1 MNLKLKKVHLKNF
14 LSFEDET
21 VELCN
26 NGYTLVSGVNEN
38 PDDLARSNGSGKSS
52 IWEAISWCLTGETI
66 RGTKEV
72 KRLGSESE
80 CLVELLFD
88 VDRFEYKV
96 VRTKDPSNLKIYL
109 DGEDKSGKGIRDT
122 ERLLE
127 DYLPDLTSSLIGSV
141 IILGQ
146 GLPQRF
152 TNNSP
157 SGRKEV
163 LEKLSKSDFMITDL
177 KNRIAHRKA
186 EIEKDIRGYEDSVLS
201 DTTRINVLQKQLED
215 TQEKLNNLPD
225 KQFYENSILGLER
238 QLKELEDELSKI
250 DTTSLEEG
258 LTNSKDKLNAI
269 KVDVAEKTSSIER
282 EYNEKSANFLQDKS
296 SLETKIS
303 LLKKEI
309 EKLKNIKDVC
319 PTCGQKLPNVHK
331 QDTSVQEKELED
343 YNNQL
348 ATVKT
353 EIYNLSSEKDIKINE
368 VKDNSKK
375 DVDSL
380 NSEIATNIQM
390 LESFK
395 RNISLIN
402 NNIKSLSDKKIEEES
417 NLSNLERNKKDYID
431 TIENLKNDLVE
442 INNRICYNNKS
453 KENLDSHLNV
463 INKMSTIITRDFR
476 GYLLTN
482 IIDFINKKSKEYS
495 KDVFDTDKINFVID
509 GNNISI
515 SYDGK
520 EYENL
525 SGGEKQKVDL
535 IVQLAI
541 RDMLCTYLD
550 FSCNIL
556 VVDELFDNLDDI
568 GCQRIINLISN
579 KISDVDSIYI
589 VTHHSDIQI
598 PTDSEIVVVKG
609 CDKISRIRR

>member
-109 DGEDKSGKGIRDT
+109 DDEDKSGKGIRDT

-225 KQFYENSILGLER
+225 KQFYENSILDLER

-269 KVDVAEKTSSIER
+269 KVDVAEKTGNIER

-309 EKLKNIKDVC
+309 EKLKSIKDVC

-348 ATVKT
+348 ETVKT

-368 VKDNSKK
+368 VKDNSKRGI
-375 DVDSL
+375 DSL
-380 NSEIATNIQM
+380 NNEIATNIQM

-453 KENLDSHLNV
+453 KENLGSHLNV

-589 VTHHSDIQI
+589 VTHHLDIQI